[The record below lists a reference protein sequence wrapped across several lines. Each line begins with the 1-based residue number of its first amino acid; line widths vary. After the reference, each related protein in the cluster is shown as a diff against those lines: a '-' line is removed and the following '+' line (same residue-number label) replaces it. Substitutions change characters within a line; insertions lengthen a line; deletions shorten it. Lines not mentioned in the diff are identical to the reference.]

1 MLMCLE
7 GCNMVCNREC
17 CSKLSK
23 TFFCSCDKHARF
35 KRIKDFAV
43 RLRIFLIDVRGSA
56 TIEFVA
62 LVIPLFVPLGIYIA
76 TLAHAT
82 LGHLD
87 IQNLAGQMAKA
98 YVASQN
104 DDAARANLD
113 SLNQEYSARVLQ
125 KEGIAT
131 LPTYQVQ
138 CQSNPCISKNSAV
151 VITVNLVTSAGAIS
165 ASAAQIV
172 DAWR

>member
-1 MLMCLE
+1 MLL
-7 GCNMVCNREC
+7 
-17 CSKLSK
+17 L
-23 TFFCSCDKHARF
+23 
-35 KRIKDFAV
+35 
-43 RLRIFLIDVRGSA
+43 DVRGSA

-76 TLAHAT
+76 NLAHTT

-98 YVASQN
+98 YVVSQN
-104 DDAARANLD
+104 DDAARANID
-113 SLNQEYSARVLQ
+113 SLNQEYSVRVLQ

-138 CQSNPCISKNSAV
+138 CQSNPCITKNSAV
-151 VITVNLVTSAGAIS
+151 MITVSLVTSSGVMS